1 MNTLLIV
8 LSVFVLIDAL
18 LIIGSILL
26 QEDKSGGGL
35 GIIGGSSQSF
45 FGSNSGSML
54 SKITTVLVTIF
65 ILLIVVMGVISSSF
79 TKGSSIS
86 AQDIENENIAQKY
99 AVKNRVLTELPGKIT
114 ESDFQKN
121 ILDKISDE
129 ADKTFIGEVYIK
141 AQQNKYYEL
150 NEKAVKN
157 KDAKIRALTILNG
170 IGYSLEAAPVEVN
183 SVLTNDDT
191 DAADTTND

>member
-8 LSVFVLIDAL
+8 LSVFVLIDAF

-35 GIIGGSSQSF
+35 GVIGGSSQSF

-86 AQDIENENIAQKY
+86 AKDIEDENMAQKY
-99 AVKNRVLTELPGKIT
+99 ALRAKALTDLPSKIT

-121 ILDKISDE
+121 ILDMITDE
-129 ADKTFIGEVYIK
+129 ADKTFINGIYTK
-141 AQQNKYYEL
+141 APQNKYYEL
-150 NEKAVKN
+150 NEKAVKD
-157 KDAKIRALTILNG
+157 KDAKVKALGILNS

-183 SVLTNDDT
+183 SVLTNDAE
-191 DAADTTND
+191 DATND

>member
-26 QEDKSGGGL
+26 QEDKSGGGI

-54 SKITTVLVTIF
+54 SKITTVLITIF

-79 TKGSSIS
+79 TKGSSVS
-86 AQDIENENIAQKY
+86 AQDIEAVEAQEYEK
-99 AVKNRVLTELPGKIT
+99 VKLLTELPGKIT

-121 ILDKISDE
+121 ILDKITNE
-129 ADKTFIGEVYIK
+129 ADKTFINEVYTK

-150 NEKAVKN
+150 NEKTVKN
-157 KDAKIRALTILNG
+157 KDAKVRALGILNG
-170 IGYSLEAAPVEVN
+170 IGYSLEAAPIEVN
-183 SVLTNDDT
+183 SVLTNEQ
-191 DAADTTND
+191 ADTTND

>member
-18 LIIGSILL
+18 LIIGAILL
-26 QEDKSGGGL
+26 QEDKSGGGI

-45 FGSNSGSML
+45 LGSNSGSML

-86 AQDIENENIAQKY
+86 AQDIEAREAQEYELKT
-99 AVKNRVLTELPGKIT
+99 KVLTDLPGKIT

-121 ILDKISDE
+121 ILDKITNES
-129 ADKTFIGEVYIK
+129 DKTFINEVYTK

-157 KDAKIRALTILNG
+157 KDAKVRALGILNG
-170 IGYSLEAAPVEVN
+170 VGYTLEAAPVEVN
-183 SVLTNDDT
+183 SVLTND
-191 DAADTTND
+191 AADTTND

>member
-8 LSVFVLIDAL
+8 LSVFVLIDAF
-18 LIIGSILL
+18 LIIGAILL
-26 QEDKSGGGL
+26 QEDKSGGGI
-35 GIIGGSSQSF
+35 GIIGGSAQSF
-45 FGSNSGSML
+45 LGSNSGSML

-65 ILLIVVMGVISSSF
+65 ILLIVVMGVITSSF

-86 AQDIENENIAQKY
+86 VQDIEDENMAQKY
-99 AVKNRVLTELPGKIT
+99 ALRAKVLTDLPAKIT

-121 ILDKISDE
+121 ILDKITNE
-129 ADKTFIGEVYIK
+129 ADKTFINEIYTK

-157 KDAKIRALTILNG
+157 KDAKARALGILNG
-170 IGYSLEAAPVEVN
+170 VGYSLEAAPVEVN
-183 SVLTNDDT
+183 TSVLTNEP
-191 DAADTTND
+191 ADTTND

>member
-18 LIIGSILL
+18 LIIGAILL
-26 QEDKSGGGL
+26 QEDKSGGGI

-65 ILLIVVMGVISSSF
+65 ILRIVVMGVISSSF
-79 TKGSSIS
+79 TKGSSVS
-86 AQDIENENIAQKY
+86 AQDIEAVEAQEYEK
-99 AVKNRVLTELPGKIT
+99 VKLLTDLPGKIT

-121 ILDKISDE
+121 ILDEITNE
-129 ADKTFIGEVYIK
+129 ADKTFINEIYTK

-150 NEKAVKN
+150 NDKAVKN
-157 KDAKIRALTILNG
+157 KDAKVRALGILNG
-170 IGYSLEAAPVEVN
+170 IGYSLEAAPIEVN
-183 SVLTNDDT
+183 SVLTNESA
-191 DAADTTND
+191 DATND

>member
-18 LIIGSILL
+18 LIIGAILL
-26 QEDKSGGGL
+26 QEDKSGGGI

-45 FGSNSGSML
+45 LGSNSGSML

-86 AQDIENENIAQKY
+86 AQDIEAREAQEYEK
-99 AVKNRVLTELPGKIT
+99 VKMLTELPGKIT

-121 ILDKISDE
+121 ILDKITNES
-129 ADKTFIGEVYIK
+129 DKTFINEVYTK

-157 KDAKIRALTILNG
+157 KDAKVRALGILNG
-170 IGYSLEAAPVEVN
+170 IGYSLEAAPIEVN
-183 SVLTNDDT
+183 SVLTND
-191 DAADTTND
+191 AADTTND

>member
-18 LIIGSILL
+18 LIIGAILL
-26 QEDKSGGGL
+26 QEDKSGGGI

-45 FGSNSGSML
+45 LGSNSGSML

-65 ILLIVVMGVISSSF
+65 VLLIVIMGVISSSF
-79 TKGSSIS
+79 TKSSSVS
-86 AQDIENENIAQKY
+86 AQDIEAAEAQEYEK
-99 AVKNRVLTELPGKIT
+99 VKLLTELPGKIT

-121 ILDKISDE
+121 ILDKITNESD
-129 ADKTFIGEVYIK
+129 KSFINEVYTK

-150 NEKAVKN
+150 DEKTVKS
-157 KDAKIRALTILNG
+157 KDAKTRALGILNG
-170 IGYSLEAAPVEVN
+170 VGYTLEAAPVEVN
-183 SVLTNDDT
+183 SVLTNDV
-191 DAADTTND
+191 ADTTND

>member
-8 LSVFVLIDAL
+8 LSVFVLLDAL
-18 LIIGSILL
+18 LIIGAILL

-65 ILLIVVMGVISSSF
+65 ILLIIVMGVISSSF
-79 TKGSSIS
+79 TKGSSVS
-86 AQDIENENIAQKY
+86 AQDIEAVEAQEYELKT
-99 AVKNRVLTELPGKIT
+99 KILTDLPGKIT

-121 ILDKISDE
+121 ILDKITNE
-129 ADKTFIGEVYIK
+129 ADKTFINEIYTK

-157 KDAKIRALTILNG
+157 KDAKTRALGILNG
-170 IGYSLEAAPVEVN
+170 VGYSLEAAPVDVN
-183 SVLTNDDT
+183 TSVLTNEP
-191 DAADTTND
+191 ADTTND

>member
-18 LIIGSILL
+18 LIIGAILL
-26 QEDKSGGGL
+26 QEDKSGGGI

-45 FGSNSGSML
+45 LGSNSGSML

-65 ILLIVVMGVISSSF
+65 VLLIVIMGVISSSF
-79 TKGSSIS
+79 TKSSSVS
-86 AQDIENENIAQKY
+86 AHDIEAAEAQEYEK
-99 AVKNRVLTELPGKIT
+99 VKLLTELPGKIT

-121 ILDKISDE
+121 ILDKITNESD
-129 ADKTFIGEVYIK
+129 KSFINEVYTK

-150 NEKAVKN
+150 DEKTLKS
-157 KDAKIRALTILNG
+157 KDAKTRALGILNG
-170 IGYSLEAAPVEVN
+170 VGYTLEAAPVEVN
-183 SVLTNDDT
+183 SVLTNDV
-191 DAADTTND
+191 ADTTND

>member
-18 LIIGSILL
+18 LIIGAILL
-26 QEDKSGGGL
+26 QEDKSGGGI

-45 FGSNSGSML
+45 LGSNSGSML

-86 AQDIENENIAQKY
+86 AQDIEAREAQEYELKT
-99 AVKNRVLTELPGKIT
+99 KVLTDLPGKIT

-121 ILDKISDE
+121 ILDKITNES
-129 ADKTFIGEVYIK
+129 DKTFINEVYTK

-157 KDAKIRALTILNG
+157 KDAKVRALGILNG
-170 IGYSLEAAPVEVN
+170 IGYSLEAAPIEVN
-183 SVLTNDDT
+183 SVLTND
-191 DAADTTND
+191 AADTTND

>member
-18 LIIGSILL
+18 LIIGAILL
-26 QEDKSGGGL
+26 QEDKSGGGI

-45 FGSNSGSML
+45 LGSNSGSML

-65 ILLIVVMGVISSSF
+65 VLLIVIMGVISSSF
-79 TKGSSIS
+79 TKSSSVS
-86 AQDIENENIAQKY
+86 AQDIEAAEAQEYEK
-99 AVKNRVLTELPGKIT
+99 VKLLTELPGKIT

-121 ILDKISDE
+121 ILDKITNESD
-129 ADKTFIGEVYIK
+129 KSFINEVYTK
-141 AQQNKYYEL
+141 AQQNRYYEL

-157 KDAKIRALTILNG
+157 KDAKVRALGILNG
-170 IGYSLEAAPVEVN
+170 IGYSLEAAPIEVN
-183 SVLTNDDT
+183 SVLTND
-191 DAADTTND
+191 AADTTND

>member
-18 LIIGSILL
+18 LIIGAILL
-26 QEDKSGGGL
+26 QEDKSGGGI

-45 FGSNSGSML
+45 LGSNSGSML

-86 AQDIENENIAQKY
+86 AQDIEAREAQEYELKT
-99 AVKNRVLTELPGKIT
+99 KVLTDLPGKIT

-121 ILDKISDE
+121 ILDMITDE
-129 ADKTFIGEVYIK
+129 ADKTFINGIYTK
-141 AQQNKYYEL
+141 APQNKYYEL
-150 NEKAVKN
+150 NEKAVKD
-157 KDAKIRALTILNG
+157 KDAKVKALSILNS

-183 SVLTNDDT
+183 SVLTNDAE
-191 DAADTTND
+191 DATND